1 MTAVELVESNFS
13 ILQKNS
19 AGMENLQA
27 IQGDATALSSFADQT
42 FDITLVLR
50 PLYHLY
56 EREEIHRAIDEAI
69 RVTKKDGIIFF
80 AFISVFGMR
89 IMRQAD

>member
-27 IQGDATALSSFADQT
+27 IQGDATDLSGFADQT
-42 FDITLVLR
+42 FDITLVLG

-56 EREEIHRAIDEAI
+56 EQEEIHRAIDEAM
-69 RVTKKDGIIFF
+69 K
-80 AFISVFGMR
+80 SHL
-89 IMRQAD
+89 